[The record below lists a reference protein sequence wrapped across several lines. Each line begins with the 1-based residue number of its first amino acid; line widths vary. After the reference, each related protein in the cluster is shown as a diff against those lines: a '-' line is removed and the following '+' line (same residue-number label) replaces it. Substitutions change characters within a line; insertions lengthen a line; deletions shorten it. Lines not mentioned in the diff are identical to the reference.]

1 MKEVSSPIV
10 LNAVWGLIA
19 LVAVLLFALAERR
32 RWCVQRTGGRLH
44 RISAVMIAVC
54 FLFPCVSASDDIFSL
69 SRLVDGHGDS
79 SPASKN
85 SIHLER
91 VLQELENLQLSA
103 AFVFAIAL
111 CCMGCVEVSLLR
123 SIPRALPCLV
133 GRGPPSFA

>member
-19 LVAVLLFALAERR
+19 LAAVLLFALAERR
-32 RWCVQRTGGRLH
+32 HWCVQRVGGRLQ
-44 RISAVMIAVC
+44 RISAVVIAVC
-54 FLFPCVSASDDIFSL
+54 FLFPCVSASDDILGL
-69 SRLVDGHGDS
+69 SRLGTRHSDS
-79 SPASKN
+79 SPSGKD

-111 CCMGCVEVSLLR
+111 CCAGCVEVSQLR
-123 SIPRALPCLV
+123 SIARQLPCLV
-133 GRGPPSFA
+133 GRGPPSLA